1 MEKIELERE
10 KEKLKK
16 TIKIIGEILEDENLD
31 LKKLYTD
38 FVGDREELW
47 RIADRKKIHITN
59 LETALDKPYF
69 ARIDFK
75 SEEDGKVSTVY
86 IGKNGDKEIDFVA
99 AKRKDRLYIQVCR
112 ELPKE
117 SDREITNLMEIK
129 DHYPKLVV
137 TLDDFASGNFNG
149 IKIIS
154 LIDFLLDKNQY

>member
-1 MEKIELERE
+1 MLENIVFFELKRR
-10 KEKLKK
+10 
-16 TIKIIGEILEDENLD
+16 GYD
-31 LKKLYTD
+31 
-38 FVGDREELW
+38 
-47 RIADRKKIHITN
+47 
-59 LETALDKPYF
+59 
-69 ARIDFK
+69 
-75 SEEDGKVSTVY
+75 VY
-86 IGKNGDKEIDFVA
+86 IGKNANKEIDFVA
-99 AKRKDRLYIQVCR
+99 TKRDDKLYIQVCR